1 MDVGSTIIELVGFVV
16 VVVVLWRYVAPR
28 IRTATRT
35 QQDLIRG
42 QIKASEE
49 AAALLVDA
57 QRKYEDAVAEARVE
71 AAKIRDGARA
81 DAQRI
86 VVEMRE
92 QAEREVARI
101 KQRGE
106 DDLVSA
112 RQQVVRELRNRIG
125 QLSVELAGRLV
136 TEHLS
141 TQDRRAETVDRLLDD
156 LTEMS
161 ARDEATVTG
170 GGSKGDA

>member
-1 MDVGSTIIELVGFVV
+1 MDGSTIIEIIGFVV
-16 VVVVLWRYVAPR
+16 VVLVLWRYVSPR
-28 IRTATRT
+28 IRTATKT
-35 QQDLIRG
+35 QQELIRG

-49 AAALLVDA
+49 AIA
-57 QRKYEDAVAEARVE
+57 QLDKAKRRYEEAVAEGRVE

-81 DAQRI
+81 DAERI

-106 DDLVSA
+106 DDLVQQ
-112 RQQVVRELRNRIG
+112 RQQVIRELRVRIG
-125 QLSVELAGRLV
+125 ELSVDLASRLV

-141 TQDRRAETVDRLLDD
+141 AEAQRAATVDLL
-156 LTEMS
+156 LGELEQMAGST
-161 ARDEATVTG
+161 AV
-170 GGSKGDA
+170 SKGEA

>member
-1 MDVGSTIIELVGFVV
+1 M
-16 VVVVLWRYVAPR
+16 A
-28 IRTATRT
+28 
-35 QQDLIRG
+35 
-42 QIKASEE
+42 ASEDAIAQLAE
-49 AAALLVDA
+49 AE
-57 QRKYEDAVAEARVE
+57 RRYSDAVAEARVE

-106 DDLVSA
+106 DDLVQQ
-112 RQQVVRELRNRIG
+112 RQQVIRELRARIG
-125 QLSVELAGRLV
+125 ELSVDLAARLV

-141 TQDRRAETVDRLLDD
+141 AQGQRAASVDLL
-156 LTEMS
+156 LTELEQMAGS
-161 ARDEATVTG
+161 TAGTKGEA
-170 GGSKGDA
+170 

>member
-1 MDVGSTIIELVGFVV
+1 MDGSTIIEIIGFLVV
-16 VVVVLWRYVAPR
+16 VAVLWRYVSPR
-28 IRTATRT
+28 ISKATKA
-35 QQDLIRG
+35 QQELIRG

-49 AAALLVDA
+49 ATVQL
-57 QRKYEDAVAEARVE
+57 AEAERRYSDAINEARIE

-92 QAEREVARI
+92 QADREVARI

-106 DDLVSA
+106 EDLVQQ
-112 RQQVVRELRNRIG
+112 RQQVLRELRVRIG
-125 QLSVELAGRLV
+125 ELSVDLASRLV

-141 TQDRRAETVDRLLDD
+141 SEAQRAATVDLL
-156 LTEMS
+156 LGELEQMAGST
-161 ARDEATVTG
+161 A
-170 GGSKGDA
+170 GSKGEA

>member
-1 MDVGSTIIELVGFVV
+1 MDGSTIIEIIGFLVV
-16 VVVVLWRYVAPR
+16 VAVLWRYVSPR
-28 IRTATRT
+28 IRKATKG
-35 QQDLIRG
+35 QQDLIRD

-49 AAALLVDA
+49 ATAQLSQA

-106 DDLVSA
+106 DDLIQQ
-112 RQQVVRELRNRIG
+112 RQQVLRELRARIG
-125 QLSVELAGRLV
+125 ELSVDLASRLV

-141 TQDRRAETVDRLLDD
+141 DEAQRAATVDLL
-156 LTEMS
+156 LGELEQMAGTPAAS
-161 ARDEATVTG
+161 GKAEA
-170 GGSKGDA
+170 

>member
-1 MDVGSTIIELVGFVV
+1 MDGSFFIEIIGIVLVIVV
-16 VVVVLWRYVAPR
+16 IWRYVWPR
-28 IRTATRT
+28 ITKATKA
-35 QQDLIRG
+35 QQELIRA

-49 AAALLVDA
+49 ATA
-57 QRKYEDAVAEARVE
+57 QLAEAERRYSDAVNEARIE

-81 DAQRI
+81 DAERI

-106 DDLVSA
+106 EDLVQQ
-112 RQQVVRELRNRIG
+112 RQQVIRELRVRIG
-125 QLSVELAGRLV
+125 ELSVDLASRLV

-141 TQDRRAETVDRLLDD
+141 TEAQRAATVDLL
-156 LTEMS
+156 LGELEQMAGST
-161 ARDEATVTG
+161 A
-170 GGSKGDA
+170 GSKGEA

>member
-1 MDVGSTIIELVGFVV
+1 MIAWIGELVGFVV
-16 VVVVLWRYVAPR
+16 ILLALWRYVIPPLR
-28 IRTATRT
+28 ATMRR
-35 QQDLIRG
+35 QQELISA
-42 QIKASEE
+42 QIKASE
-49 AAALLVDA
+49 AAAAQLADA
-57 QRKYEDAVAEARVE
+57 ERKYSDAVTEANVE

-106 DDLVSA
+106 EDLVQQ
-112 RQQVVRELRNRIG
+112 RQQVIRELRGRIG
-125 QLSVELAGRLV
+125 QLSVDLASRLV

-141 TQDRRAETVDRLLDD
+141 TEAQRAATVDLL
-156 LTEMS
+156 LGELEQMAGTP
-161 ARDEATVTG
+161 A
-170 GGSKGDA
+170 GSKGEA

>member
-1 MDVGSTIIELVGFVV
+1 MDGSTIIEIIGFVL

-28 IRTATRT
+28 IGKATKG

-49 AAALLVDA
+49 AAAQL
-57 QRKYEDAVAEARVE
+57 AEAETKYREAVNEARIE

-81 DAQRI
+81 DAARI

-106 DDLVSA
+106 DDLVQQ
-112 RQQVVRELRNRIG
+112 RQQVIRELRGRIG
-125 QLSVELAGRLV
+125 QLSVDLASRLV

-141 TQDRRAETVDRLLDD
+141 AEAQRAATVDLL
-156 LTEMS
+156 LGELEQMAGTP
-161 ARDEATVTG
+161 A
-170 GGSKGDA
+170 GSKGEA

>member
-1 MDVGSTIIELVGFVV
+1 MDGSLIIELVGILLVIFVI
-16 VVVVLWRYVAPR
+16 WRYVWPR
-28 IRTATRT
+28 ITKATKA

-49 AAALLVDA
+49 AAAQLDEA
-57 QRKYEDAVAEARVE
+57 KRRYSDAVNEARVE

-106 DDLVSA
+106 DDLVQQ
-112 RQQVVRELRNRIG
+112 RQQVIRELRSRIG
-125 QLSVELAGRLV
+125 ELSVDLAARLV

-141 TQDRRAETVDRLLDD
+141 AQGQRAASVDLL
-156 LTEMS
+156 LTELEQMAGS
-161 ARDEATVTG
+161 TAGTKGEA
-170 GGSKGDA
+170 